1 MIAFQS
7 ACRSVAFAAFMRV
20 GAAVWGVML
29 TGLALSGCAAAVV
42 AGAGA
47 AGVAALQDKTLGE
60 SVDDTSIWNEIRSRF
75 LAARGMA
82 LNSVDVEVSQRFVL
96 LSGTVLSEADRTEA
110 GRIAQSV
117 ARVAGVGNEILIGSP
132 RGARQ
137 AAADELITAG
147 VRARLAASGGVRAIN
162 YNIETH
168 QGVVYLLGVARD
180 EAELERAVEEARVVR
195 GVQKVISYVRVVPL
209 RPPASAPASTPAG
222 AADAPPDAA
231 FAGTAAGE
239 AFGPAQPLGSPLAN
253 PSPGPVSPA
262 PGR

>member
-1 MIAFQS
+1 MTAFQS
-7 ACRSVAFAAFMRV
+7 ACRSAA
-20 GAAVWGVML
+20 GAALIRVAVLWGVAPAC
-29 TGLALSGCAAAVV
+29 LAASGCAAAVV

-117 ARVAGVGNEILIGSP
+117 GRVAGVGNEILIGAP
-132 RGARQ
+132 RSAAQ

-147 VRARLAASGGVRAIN
+147 VRARLATSAGVRAIN

-180 EAELERAVEEARVVR
+180 DAELERAVDEARVVR
-195 GVQKVISYVRVVPL
+195 GVQKVISYVRVIPL
-209 RPPASAPASTPAG
+209 RPPDSAPAGAPA
-222 AADAPPDAA
+222 APPDAA
-231 FAGTAAGE
+231 FAGSASGDA
-239 AFGPAQPLGSPLAN
+239 S
-253 PSPGPVSPA
+253 GPVSLA
-262 PGR
+262 PPR